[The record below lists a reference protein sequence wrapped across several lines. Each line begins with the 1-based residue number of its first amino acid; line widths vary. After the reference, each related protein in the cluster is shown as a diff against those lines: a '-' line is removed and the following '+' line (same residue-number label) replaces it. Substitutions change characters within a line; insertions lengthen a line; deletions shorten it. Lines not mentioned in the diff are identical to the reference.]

1 MNFMRIKWENI
12 FTIVI
17 IVAIGSMSIKYVFS
31 ENFDLNIFMFTL
43 LVITVSTIVVRW
55 CTKMSRR
62 FYLGK

>member
-12 FTIVI
+12 FTILI

-43 LVITVSTIVVRW
+43 LVIAVSTIAVRW
-55 CTKMSRR
+55 CTKMSRK